1 MQDAFV
7 EFLVCNFGALIKSIS
22 NNDFLIGAP
31 AIINKTL
38 KIKIQLINGQ
48 YYQNFYCGL
57 FRIKDNTF

>member
-48 YYQNFYCGL
+48 I
-57 FRIKDNTF
+57 IKIFTAGYSE